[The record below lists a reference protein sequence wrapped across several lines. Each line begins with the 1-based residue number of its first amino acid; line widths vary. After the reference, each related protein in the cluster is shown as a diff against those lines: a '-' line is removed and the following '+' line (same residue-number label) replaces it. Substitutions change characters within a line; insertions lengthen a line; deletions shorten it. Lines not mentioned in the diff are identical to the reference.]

1 MKSLPFS
8 EEREPKLKNIELSEV
23 ESSGK
28 PRVLGFLGISLQE
41 IKILS
46 SIIVKFV

>member
-1 MKSLPFS
+1 LSFS
-8 EEREPKLKNIELSEV
+8 EERESKLKNIELSEV
-23 ESSGK
+23 ETSGK
-28 PRVLGFLGISLQE
+28 PRVLGWVGISRRE